1 MCNRVQYVDVSTHSV
16 EIVCSFVLNKNS
28 GPNVTSVPFSKHLAA
43 WHVQKTVF
51 QGFILRLIYA
61 ALMLSDSYSH
71 ILPCVLYITIHHNK
85 TKMYM
90 KPCEGLQL
98 LNEVQNIDHQ
108 QVSKFAATKRLIFGE
123 NMFRQPLL
131 LWLRASGLPSA
142 RTDIFTLMKGPAA
155 LNMKHWKWNMSCG
168 GGLTCSHQSDVWGR
182 LIRGK
187 GDPRG
192 NGRRL
197 GEVEGRGE
205 RLWNDLWT
213 ASFCC
218 FITVQMKKCRILGEK
233 SSNDKI
239 TDQWFRRRKANNTF
253 KMRSNADGLECV
265 QWKELSPMH
274 ILIQYLYSRWLKSR

>member
-1 MCNRVQYVDVSTHSV
+1 MWGTPVTEWGAKYWPSAGFQ
-16 EIVCSFVLNKNS
+16 ICSNKEAY
-28 GPNVTSVPFSKHLAA
+28 F
-43 WHVQKTVF
+43 WWEHVQTAPPPLTPSLWPA
-51 QGFILRLIYA
+51 LRP
-61 ALMLSDSYSH
+61 DRH
-71 ILPCVLYITIHHNK
+71 FHFD
-85 TKMYM
+85 
-90 KPCEGLQL
+90 EGTRCIKHETL
-98 LNEVQNIDHQ
+98 EM
-108 QVSKFAATKRLIFGE
+108 E
-123 NMFRQPLL
+123 YE
-131 LWLRASGLPSA
+131 LRGS
-142 RTDIFTLMKGPAA
+142 
-155 LNMKHWKWNMSCG
+155 
-168 GGLTCSHQSDVWGR
+168 LTCSHQSDVWGR

-253 KMRSNADGLECV
+253 KMRSNADGLEYV